1 MGHCADV
8 RIVRPD

>member
-8 RIVRPD
+8 RIVWPD